1 MGKHKPEQTRIP
13 MQSVSV
19 YSTNDQLRQNGRLIT
34 QNTHNTSIHMPVL
47 ERLGYHQI

>member
-13 MQSVSV
+13 MQSVPV

-34 QNTHNTSIHMPVL
+34 QNTDCNLINQMYPQ
-47 ERLGYHQI
+47 Y